1 MKLLNNIKIYYENLS
16 LIKKIFV
23 VPFLSIFF
31 GLILLYTSHH
41 HANTLAQNTNI
52 LHTKY
57 IPLLEKS
64 NQNIAIL
71 NQLVETYSFI
81 VSTDEEELYL
91 QTKENTKKI
100 NDNLSYIENSNV
112 FEKNYI
118 KNIKHNYAQYNK
130 VVEQSIY
137 NILEA
142 KQLQLS
148 NKLYL
153 DQMFQLLQQVQK
165 DFQSLNSA
173 IKKLLIENKNNVQ
186 NTLDYITFSEIQNIM
201 ITYLLLLLF
210 SWFVYLSV
218 NKKFKNL
225 ISTISTLGENSLS
238 FKARLNES
246 KSDEISFLSNQINEI
261 FQSFEEKYQKLDT
274 EKEKYTKIATI
285 DQLTQIPN
293 RYYLT
298 EMLEKFQ
305 SDKRTYGLAIL
316 DIDKFK
322 SVNDTYGHDV
332 GDIVLQKVAKILEEN
347 TRKSDI
353 VGRWGG
359 EEFLIL
365 LNLDD
370 EKTLINSLNKV
381 REAIEKT
388 PIETVGGV
396 TASFGGRLNTTQ
408 EEYSILLKEAD
419 LALYEAKHGGRNQ
432 VKIFTVK

>member
-16 LIKKIFV
+16 LVKKIFV
-23 VPFLSIFF
+23 IPFLSIFF

-64 NQNIAIL
+64 NQNIALL

-81 VSTDEEELYL
+81 VNTDEEELYL

-100 NDNLSYIENSNV
+100 NDNLNYIENSNV
-112 FEKNYI
+112 FEKDYI
-118 KNIKHNYAQYNK
+118 KSVKYNYAQYNK

-142 KQLQLS
+142 NQLQLS

-165 DFQSLNSA
+165 DFQFLNSD
-173 IKKLLIENKNNVQ
+173 IKKILVENKNNVQ
-186 NTLDYITFSEIQNIM
+186 NTLEYITFSEIQNI
-201 ITYLLLLLF
+201 IVTYLLLLLF

-261 FQSFEEKYQKLDT
+261 FQSFEEKYQKLDI

-370 EKTLINSLNKV
+370 EKTLANSLNKV
-381 REAIEKT
+381 REAIEQT
-388 PIETVGGV
+388 SIETVGGV
-396 TASFGGRLNTTQ
+396 TASFGARLNTTQ